1 MCVTNSQYEISGKNS
16 HLQSDVFFYH
26 KKRGLYLRVRVG
38 GGGGLISGS
47 LCYDPFVEKLTKGSV
62 RLLRPLF
69 NWFYL

>member
-1 MCVTNSQYEISGKNS
+1 MGPYIRGGGGGGGEGLTVGCI
-16 HLQSDVFFYH
+16 FYH
-26 KKRGLYLRVRVG
+26 KKRGLHLGVR
-38 GGGGLISGS
+38 GGGLISGS